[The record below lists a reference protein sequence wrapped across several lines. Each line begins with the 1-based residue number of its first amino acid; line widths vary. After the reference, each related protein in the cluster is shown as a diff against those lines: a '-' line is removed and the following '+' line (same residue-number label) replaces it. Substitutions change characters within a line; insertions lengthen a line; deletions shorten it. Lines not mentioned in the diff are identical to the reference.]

1 MAAERRIFLRAASG
15 HAAAPPG
22 NVMNSRASFNN
33 LVGDSEQVRRNA
45 QPQGTGFQ
53 DSRLRLG
60 CARTG
65 SPEVAAEGPV
75 RVKLGGASS
84 V

>member
-1 MAAERRIFLRAASG
+1 LEHANPPHPTGLLRTRGERPRHRTAENGNEI
-15 HAAAPPG
+15 APSH
-22 NVMNSRASFNN
+22 VT
-33 LVGDSEQVRRNA
+33 A

-65 SPEVAAEGPV
+65 LPEVAAEGPV